1 MNRAEDSILILATIL
16 LVVTILTISD
26 FPTMFLISM
35 TTCVDQWT
43 DKVQRVVSGVL
54 SVLMALIDFA
64 VFSIRYLWLY
74 LLHWCM
80 VQSTSLSV
88 YEVCSNYY
96 DLIMLFHINVTSAP
110 MVAFVFYSQI
120 AVSAFPNS
128 NNKFIFNTSVTY
140 YFLNIPVAFDGILE
154 LRLLSLLIIISP
166 FCVSL

>member
-1 MNRAEDSILILATIL
+1 
-16 LVVTILTISD
+16 
-26 FPTMFLISM
+26 
-35 TTCVDQWT
+35 
-43 DKVQRVVSGVL
+43 
-54 SVLMALIDFA
+54 
-64 VFSIRYLWLY
+64 
-74 LLHWCM
+74 M